1 MKKMLLLVFML
12 ASYTASAD
20 EQFTETKAIDAL
32 FKQWEQPNMPGAAL
46 GVIKDGK
53 LVYAKGY
60 GLADLEHDVQI
71 TPSSV
76 FYIGSVSKQ
85 FVTFSLLLL
94 EEQGKIDLDDKI
106 QKYLPDFP
114 EYNSPLTI
122 RHFIHHTSGVR
133 DYLSLMAL
141 KGRSYLDNAD
151 VDEVYDLIKNQ
162 KELNFQP
169 GEKYMYSNSCYF
181 MLAMIVEKASGQ
193 SMKSFAAEHIF
204 KPLGMKSTLFH
215 DDNKDLIKNRVFSY
229 EKKTGGTGFNNLIS
243 RFDLVGSG
251 GVYTSIE
258 DLFLW
263 DQNFYN
269 NKLGKGG
276 QDLINKMH
284 QEGQLNNGT
293 SSGYAF
299 ALMNGKYKGMKTVH
313 HSGSLAGY
321 RSQLMRFPD
330 EKVSVIILANR
341 GDANPTRLTYQVAD
355 IVLKEQFVKEVKEE
369 VENTEVFASW
379 PLKISDQPGVKIEK
393 GQITGNYEL
402 RQGMILSV
410 TLQED
415 KLNVLQS
422 WNQSTYNLE
431 RTQGNTFEI
440 PNDDAIQFTFSEISD
455 NSTQLLTVFQNG
467 RDSFWKR
474 NKSKETSSLNL
485 ASYAGKYYSE
495 ELDASY
501 LISVSGDNKLN
512 VKIGS
517 HQSYQLFPYDT
528 DTFTAEGILMRFD
541 NVNGMIEGFVLDGGR
556 VKNLRFTKK

>member
-1 MKKMLLLVFML
+1 MKNYLWL
-12 ASYTASAD
+12 AAFFVSFSTFAF
-20 EQFTETKAIDAL
+20 EQKLEVQAIDDL
-32 FKQWEQPNMPGAAL
+32 FSQWNQTDVPGAAL
-46 GVIKDGK
+46 GVIRDGK
-53 LVYAKGY
+53 LIYAKGY
-60 GLADLEHDVQI
+60 GIADLEHDIEI

-114 EYNSPLTI
+114 EYSAPLTI

-151 VDEVYDLIKNQ
+151 VDEVYELIKSQ

-169 GEKYMYSNSCYF
+169 GEKYLYSNSCYF
-181 MLAMIVEKASGQ
+181 MLAMIIEEASGQ
-193 SMKSFAAEHIF
+193 TLKSFADEHIF

-229 EKKTGGTGFNNLIS
+229 EKNDGGTGFNNLIS

-276 QDLINKMH
+276 QGIIEKMH
-284 QEGQLNNGT
+284 QEGLLSNGK

-299 ALMNGKYKGMKTVH
+299 ALMNGSYKGMKTVH
-313 HSGSLAGY
+313 HGGSLAGY

-330 EKVSVIILANR
+330 QKVSVIILANR
-341 GDANPTRLTYQVAD
+341 GDANPTDLSYQVAD
-355 IVLKEQFVKEVKEE
+355 IILKDLLPEAVEKKSDIVVPHSKKVAEQP
-369 VENTEVFASW
+369 VE
-379 PLKISDQPGVKIEK
+379 KIKKTQT
-393 GQITGNYEL
+393 TGNYEL
-402 RQGMILSV
+402 RPGMVLSV
-410 TLQED
+410 TLHKG

-422 WNQSTYNLE
+422 WNQSVYNLV
-431 RTQGNTFEI
+431 RTHGNTFEI

-455 NSTQLLTVFQNG
+455 NSTQMLTVFQNG
-467 RDSFWKR
+467 RDTFWKR
-474 NKSKETSSLNL
+474 NKSKDTPTVDIED
-485 ASYAGKYYSE
+485 YAGKYYSK
-495 ELDASY
+495 ELDVSY
-501 LISVSGDNKLN
+501 LISVSDGKLF

-517 HQSYQLFPYDT
+517 HESHQLFFYEK
-528 DTFTAEGILMRFD
+528 DTFTAEGVLVRFSNSND
-541 NVNGMIEGFVLDGGR
+541 NTHGFELDAGR
-556 VKNLRFTKK
+556 VKGLKFEKR